1 MAGLGYTCVGGEN
14 SPYIWVKA
22 GMDSWEFFDILLD
35 KAAVVCTPG
44 SGFGACGE
52 GYIRLSAF
60 NSYENVES
68 AMDRISEMLER

>member
-1 MAGLGYTCVGGEN
+1 
-14 SPYIWVKA
+14 
-22 GMDSWEFFDILLD
+22 MDSWELFDILLD

-60 NSYENVES
+60 NSYENVET